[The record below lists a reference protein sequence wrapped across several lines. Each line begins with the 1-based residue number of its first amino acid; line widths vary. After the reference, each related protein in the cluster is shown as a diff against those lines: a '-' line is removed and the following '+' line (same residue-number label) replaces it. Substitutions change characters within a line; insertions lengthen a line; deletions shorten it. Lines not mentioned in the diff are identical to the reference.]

1 MDRPIFRNQILLQ
14 KETREQYRVLWISPD
29 SQYAYWI
36 NMESR
41 STMPERAE
49 MRTIQE
55 MLDYGALEEHEEM
68 TPVSMTLTAT
78 EQERRDRLW
87 GLLKDA
93 LLDEPWI
100 YERHKRAE
108 HLKRIAAE
116 SGLRMT
122 NLYRYLAEYWKG
134 GQTPDAF
141 VTRYQECGGKGKTR
155 TASLKKLGRPSKSG
169 LSFGKKLREQD
180 FRNFEK
186 AIRKYYLTRNEPTFQ
201 LTYEKLLADFYTV
214 SVKGEDGEERL
225 QLLPPED
232 LPSMGQFRYWYRKN
246 RDIREEIQKRKGTA
260 KYELT
265 SRSVLGKSD
274 FGLMGPGA
282 KYQIDATVGDI
293 YLVSQFDRSNIIGR
307 PVMYFILDAFS
318 RMVTGMYVGLEGP
331 SWIGAMM
338 AIYNAASD
346 KVAYCQEF
354 GISITPEEWPCHRVY
369 LLFGGLQ

>member
-14 KETREQYRVLWISPD
+14 KETGEQYRVLWISPD

-141 VTRYQECGGKGKTR
+141 VTHYKKCGGKGKSR
-155 TASLKKLGRPSKSG
+155 SASVKKLGRPSQNPH
-169 LSFGKKLREQD
+169 SFGKKLQEQD

-186 AIRKYYLTRNEPTFQ
+186 AIRKYYLTRLEPTFQ
-201 LTYEKLLADFYTV
+201 FTYEKLLADFYTV
-214 SVKGEDGEERL
+214 VAKSEDGQEKL
-225 QLLPPED
+225 QLLPPEEI
-232 LPSMGQFRYWYRKN
+232 PSIIQFRYWYQKN
-246 RDIREEIQKRKGTA
+246 RNLKEEIQKRSGTV
-260 KYELT
+260 KYELN

-354 GISITPEEWPCHRVY
+354 GISIRK
-369 LLFGGLQ
+369 